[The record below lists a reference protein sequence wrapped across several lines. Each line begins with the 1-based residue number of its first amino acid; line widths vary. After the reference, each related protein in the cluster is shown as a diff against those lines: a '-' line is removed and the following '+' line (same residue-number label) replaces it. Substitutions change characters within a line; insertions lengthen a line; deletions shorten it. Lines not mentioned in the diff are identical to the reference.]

1 MRTIT
6 YLTGIALGLF
16 GIAIFNPIVTLIGI
30 GLALT
35 VHLPKE
41 ENNA

>member
-1 MRTIT
+1 MRTLSYFAGVAI
-6 YLTGIALGLF
+6 GIF
-16 GIAIFNPIVTLIGI
+16 GIIIFNPLLTLIGI
-30 GLALT
+30 GLTLL

>member
-1 MRTIT
+1 MRTLT
-6 YLTGIALGLF
+6 YLA
-16 GIAIFNPIVTLIGI
+16 GIAIGIFGIVIFNPLLTLIGI
-30 GLALT
+30 GLTLT

>member
-6 YLTGIALGLF
+6 YLAGIALGIF
-16 GIAIFNPIVTLIGI
+16 GIVIFNPIVTLIGI

>member
-1 MRTIT
+1 MRTLT
-6 YLTGIALGLF
+6 YLAGIALGLF

>member
-6 YLTGIALGLF
+6 YLA
-16 GIAIFNPIVTLIGI
+16 GIAIGIFGIIIFHPLLTLIGI
-30 GLALT
+30 GLTLL

>member
-1 MRTIT
+1 MTIFT

>member
-1 MRTIT
+1 MKTIT
-6 YLTGIALGLF
+6 YLTGIALGIV
-16 GIAIFNPIVTLIGI
+16 GIVIFNPAVTLLGI
-30 GLALT
+30 GLSLL

>member
-1 MRTIT
+1 MRIFT
-6 YLTGIALGLF
+6 YLAGITLGII
-16 GIAIFNPIVTLIGI
+16 GIVIFNPVVTLIGI

-35 VHLPKE
+35 IHLPKE

>member
-1 MRTIT
+1 MILYLLGIT
-6 YLTGIALGLF
+6 LGIT
-16 GIAIFNPIVTLIGI
+16 GIAIFNPVVTLIGI

>member
-1 MRTIT
+1 MRILT
-6 YLTGIALGLF
+6 YLIGIALGIV
-16 GIAIFNPIVTLIGI
+16 GIVIFNPVVTLIGI